1 MPAMQSLRQLVP
13 IILLSGAAF
22 AAFTQRSRRAGT
34 KREPRQYQASGGPPE
49 LRAWEETYFPD
60 SARSTA
66 GRGSSDDASG
76 REASTPSQIPP
87 KGWVQIAKRTFQ
99 QINEDRVTTEAAA
112 VTFYVLLALFPALA
126 ALVSIYGLVADPKTI
141 SDHVNAISGFVPG
154 GGMQVINDQLNSLI
168 SNSNKT
174 LGFGAF
180 VGLAVALWS
189 ANGAMKSLF
198 DALNVVYGEK
208 EKRGYIRR
216 TLISLAF
223 TICGLVFV
231 VLIMIGVVALPAILN
246 AVGLQGTS
254 AMLLRILRWPVL
266 FILLSIALAAI
277 YRYGPSRREPRWR
290 WVSWGGVAATLLWL
304 VASWAFS
311 FYVDHF
317 GSYNKTYGSL
327 GAVIGFMTWIWISS
341 IVVLAGAELNAE
353 MEHQTAKDSTTGKDK
368 PMGTRQAR
376 MADETAS

>member
-1 MPAMQSLRQLVP
+1 L
-13 IILLSGAAF
+13 
-22 AAFTQRSRRAGT
+22 T
-34 KREPRQYQASGGPPE
+34 
-49 LRAWEETYFPD
+49 AWEERSSPD
-60 SARSTA
+60 SVRSTA
-66 GRGSSDDASG
+66 RRGSSDHASG
-76 REASTPSQIPP
+76 RDASTPSEIPP
-87 KGWVQIAKRTFQ
+87 KGWVQIARRTFQ
-99 QINEDRVTTEAAA
+99 QINEHRVTTEAGA
-112 VTFYVLLALFPALA
+112 VTFFVLLALFPALA
-126 ALVSIYGLVADPKTI
+126 ALVSIYGLLADSKTI
-141 SDHVNAISGFVPG
+141 SDNVNAVSGFVPG
-154 GGMQVINDQLNSLI
+154 GGMQVINDQLTSLT
-168 SNSNKT
+168 SNSNKA

-189 ANGAMKSLF
+189 ANGAIKSLF

-208 EKRGYIRR
+208 EKRGFFRR
-216 TLISLAF
+216 TLITLGF
-223 TICGLVFV
+223 TLCGLIFI
-231 VLIMIGVVALPAILN
+231 VLMMSGVVALPTILN

-254 AMLLRILRWPVL
+254 KFLLKILRWPVL
-266 FILLSIALAAI
+266 FLLLSTALAAI

-290 WVSWGGVAATLLWL
+290 WVSWGGVAATLVWL
-304 VASWAFS
+304 AVSWAFS

-353 MEHQTAKDSTTGKDK
+353 MEHQTAKDSTRGKDK